1 MSYPIDFPPFPRSG
15 ARGTQVCAS
24 VRFYLAI
31 INDLPLEQMRIL
43 SEHLQTC
50 PNCAAEFRLLHQA
63 TRLVAALPD
72 SIPSAR
78 VDAAILAALAGRG
91 AAPRQLHLEK
101 QTEPRAPALRKDR
114 STRRSG
120 AAVLALAA
128 AVLVLVLAGM
138 FLRGLIFPTAP
149 AFELPTNLSWNGY
162 VLHYT
167 QTRLDAHGQSYQ
179 VEVYQDLGTNQM
191 HIESSMPGQFDVIVV
206 DTPTTMLGKDM
217 MHHVA
222 QLGSGVEDWAVDGS
236 LFELTHLRQDLATH
250 RAIYLG
256 QGTFQG
262 QQVYQVRTSNG
273 QVLLLNLH
281 YLPVGV
287 VHSVNGSGSDA
298 PVYETYQLMTSAQVS
313 DSMWDTSIP
322 PGFSMGKLPCKT

>member
-1 MSYPIDFPPFPRSG
+1 MSYSIDFPPFPMPG
-15 ARGTQVCAS
+15 ARGPQVCAS

-31 INDLPLEQMRIL
+31 INDLPLEQTRIL

-50 PNCAAEFRLLHQA
+50 PGCTAEFRLLQHA
-63 TRLVAALPD
+63 THMVAALPE
-72 SIPSAR
+72 SAPSAR
-78 VDAAILAALAGRG
+78 VDAAILAVLAGRSEL
-91 AAPRQLHLEK
+91 PRRLQPEK
-101 QTEPRAPALRKDR
+101 QTDPRVSALPKNR

-120 AAVLALAA
+120 TAVLALV
-128 AVLVLVLAGM
+128 AVLLVLVLAGM

-149 AFELPTNLSWNGY
+149 AFELPANLSWNGY

-167 QTRLDAHGQSYQ
+167 QSRLNARGQSYQ

-206 DTPTTMLGKDM
+206 ATPTTMLGEDM

-222 QLGSGVEDWAVDGS
+222 QIGSGVEGWAVDGS
-236 LFELTHLRQDLATH
+236 LFVLAHLRQDLATH
-250 RAIYLG
+250 RARYLG
-256 QGTFQG
+256 QDTFQG
-262 QQVYQVRTSNG
+262 QQVYQVRVSNG

-287 VHSVNGSGSDA
+287 TRGVSGPGNGI
-298 PVYETYQLMTSAQVS
+298 PVYESYQLMTSAQVP

-322 PGFSMGKLPCKT
+322 PGFRMGKLPCKT